1 MQSSNKLHIAII
13 GHMRSGKDE
22 LGLIIEEFTDLKAI
36 SSSWILNKE
45 FLFDLL
51 NSKYN
56 KGYKTLQE
64 SFDDR
69 VNNREIWFNEIKAF
83 NTPDKTATARLILK
97 EANIYTGMRSN
108 DEIQACLEANLFD
121 LVIWVDASQ
130 RVPDEPVKSFNISKD
145 VAHIIIDNNG
155 TLEQFR
161 QRAIA
166 LIKSWGYEIT
176 TMP

>member
-1 MQSSNKLHIAII
+1 MQNNKLRLLIIA
-13 GHMRSGKDE
+13 HKRSGKDTLGEILEE
-22 LGLIIEEFTDLKAI
+22 LTDLKAI

-69 VNNREIWFNEIKAF
+69 VNNREIWFNEIKSY

-97 EANIYTGMRSN
+97 EAQIYTGMRSN
-108 DEIQACLEANLFD
+108 DEIQACLEAKLFD
-121 LVIWVDASQ
+121 LVIWVDASK
-130 RVPDEPVKSFNISKD
+130 RVPDESPESFNISRD
-145 VAHIIIDNNG
+145 VAHIIIENNG
-155 TLEQFR
+155 TLAEFR
-161 QRAIA
+161 EKVIH
-166 LIKSWGYEIT
+166 LIKALRINEK
-176 TMP
+176 